1 MRRLRTQS
9 AMLSEEPVSQDST
22 QSARSRSRYYSFF
35 RRHRGLRAITPG
47 AQKDRDEV
55 RTFEAHPE
63 ARSTSTARPARR
75 PGRVCSGRHRSE
87 SATARIAG
95 RSATTRSGSVHRV
108 TVELRK
114 ERQGRRVKAAA
125 LNERPT
131 GPIRCNRLLQQNLPI
146 GDIVRNMVRW
156 RFERRV
162 EQTASD
168 GGRARGAQTLGDS
181 LPAVLRIELG
191 QLGES

>member
-9 AMLSEEPVSQDST
+9 AMLSEEPVSQDPT

-55 RTFEAHPE
+55 RTFETHPE

-75 PGRVCSGRHRSE
+75 PRRVCSGRHRAE

-95 RSATTRSGSVHRV
+95 CSATTHSGSVHCV
-108 TVELRK
+108 ALELRK

-131 GPIRCNRLLQQNLPI
+131 GPIRYSRLLQQNLPRA
-146 GDIVRNMVRW
+146 DIPSPLDQPVGAARPRSA
-156 RFERRV
+156 F
-162 EQTASD
+162 
-168 GGRARGAQTLGDS
+168 RARHKYRLACPHNACRRNQKPNTLS
-181 LPAVLRIELG
+181 VR
-191 QLGES
+191 SV